1 MIITTTMSALV
12 LSLATTG
19 AIPSV
24 VAPSK
29 VAVSVPL
36 IYIPEVP
43 AESSQ
48 GEKVRTEVQQFYV
61 SANTE
66 EGGVVRT
73 LNDEQRPVYGRA

>member
-19 AIPSV
+19 AIPSH

-61 SANTE
+61 SASDDA
-66 EGGVVRT
+66 GVVRT
-73 LNDEQRPVYGRA
+73 LSDEQRPVYGRA

>member
-19 AIPSV
+19 AITST

-66 EGGVVRT
+66 EPGVVRT
-73 LNDEQRPVYGRA
+73 LSDERRPVYGRA

>member
-1 MIITTTMSALV
+1 MIVTTTMSALV

-19 AIPSV
+19 ALPSA

-61 SANTE
+61 SVNTGE
-66 EGGVVRT
+66 AGLVRT
-73 LNDEQRPVYGRA
+73 LSDEQRPVYGRA